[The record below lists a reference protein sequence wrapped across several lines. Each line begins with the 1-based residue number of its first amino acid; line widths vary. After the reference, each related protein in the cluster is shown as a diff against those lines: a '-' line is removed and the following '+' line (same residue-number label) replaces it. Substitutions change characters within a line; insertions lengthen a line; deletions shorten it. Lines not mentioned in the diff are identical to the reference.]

1 MLSISMI
8 GIMTLKPIATKADS
22 KIELTAGVSS
32 YINAVMLGKI
42 EPTVVENEPVV
53 VEQTYEEPTVPTCRK
68 KYSCSR
74 FRKLGRVRYGDYT
87 YTWYSQ
93 RVLPGG
99 GLNIPGRHLNEHGLV
114 VDENEYVVIASDDLP
129 HGTVVDNVSEALPK
143 DFNKARFVQNALA
156 LINDNPALQKYSQS
170 QLTAGLLKGAYLGLD
185 FYSKEC
191 YLVPYGNQ
199 LNYQTDYRGAK
210 KLAKKYSIRPIKD
223 IYAKLVRQGDSF
235 EEKIVSG
242 EQTFDFKPLPF
253 NDGKIIGAFAVCLYA
268 DGGMQYDTMSLA
280 DLENTRKSSK
290 ASNSP
295 AWKNFTGEM
304 YKKTVLHRLC
314 KHIELD
320 FENPTQQ
327 NTFLSGMEIETDSQ
341 KLAENDIEQNANTV
355 DFDEGNIIDV
365 EPTDTADKQ
374 SEELPPFMQSE
385 ED

>member
-1 MLSISMI
+1 MAENTNTQVAEKQSFSVAL
-8 GIMTLKPIATKADS
+8 TNKLDS
-22 KIELTAGVSS
+22 
-32 YINAVMLGKI
+32 
-42 EPTVVENEPVV
+42 
-53 VEQTYEEPTVPTCRK
+53 
-68 KYSCSR
+68 
-74 FRKLGRVRYGDYT
+74 
-87 YTWYSQ
+87 
-93 RVLPGG
+93 
-99 GLNIPGRHLNEHGLV
+99 
-114 VDENEYVVIASDDLP
+114 
-129 HGTVVDNVSEALPK
+129 VSEALPK

-156 LINDNPALQKYSQS
+156 LVNDNPAIAKYGQ
-170 QLTAGLLKGAYLGLD
+170 TKIMAGLLKGAYLGLD

-191 YLVPYGNQ
+191 YLVPYGND

-223 IYAKLVRQGDSF
+223 IYAKLVREGDEF
-235 EEKIVSG
+235 EEVIVNG
-242 EQTFDFKPLPF
+242 EQGINFKPKAF

-327 NTFLSGMEIETDSQ
+327 NAFMAGMEIETDTE
-341 KLAENDIEQNANTV
+341 KIVEAEIIENANTV
-355 DFDEGNIIDV
+355 DFEEV
-365 EPTDTADKQ
+365 SEPQKAEAVPEFM
-374 SEELPPFMQSE
+374 SE
-385 ED
+385 DN